1 MKMRILTA
9 ATVVI
14 LIGAAAFGLVKRQTY
29 TDLCSE
35 ENYLDRLYVAEAI
48 SPLTENSCSDLEQ
61 ELPGVPY
68 ILRVSPAGEFENLF
82 ATSRQ
87 KVQVEEVYAG
97 NGLQKGGKYI

>member
-35 ENYLDRLYVAEAI
+35 EKL
-48 SPLTENSCSDLEQ
+48 S
-61 ELPGVPY
+61 
-68 ILRVSPAGEFENLF
+68 
-82 ATSRQ
+82 
-87 KVQVEEVYAG
+87 
-97 NGLQKGGKYI
+97 